1 MNEHEGMTLIVRTV
15 TRVMVWII
23 LVYGFYI
30 ILHGHLTPGGG
41 FGGGV
46 ILALAFLSVL
56 LAFGRRATAR
66 WLNLTAMHETESA
79 AVLFFLLV
87 GIAGIVAG
95 AGFLGNLLGR
105 GQLFDLYS
113 AGVIPLL
120 NLFIGV
126 KVAISLFVVLW
137 MLAHVDLE
145 KGDEP

>member
-1 MNEHEGMTLIVRTV
+1 MGLSTV
-15 TRVMVWII
+15 MIGLLPTYASI
-23 LVYGFYI
+23 
-30 ILHGHLTPGGG
+30 
-41 FGGGV
+41 GV
-46 ILALAFLSVL
+46 LAPALLALCRFGQGIGLGGEWGGAVL

-113 AGVIPLL
+113 AGVIPLRS
-120 NLFIGV
+120 LFIGV